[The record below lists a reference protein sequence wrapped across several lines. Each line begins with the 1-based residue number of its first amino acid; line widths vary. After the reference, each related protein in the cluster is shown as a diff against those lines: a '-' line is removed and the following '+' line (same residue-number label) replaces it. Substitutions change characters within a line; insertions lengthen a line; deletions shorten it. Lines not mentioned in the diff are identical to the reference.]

1 MENKEQAMSED
12 RTKFIDYIVGLA
24 AGTVGETALLLRQKP
39 RYDSEGN
46 MLYHADGAPNA
57 TFPSFMPD
65 KANIKDGESWYVNT
79 GSYIV
84 SRFEDGK
91 PSARTSNVNFVLFM
105 MLDDIGTKSKTP
117 PIEPTWIMETSEGSF
132 QWGYAFHEQPDKGDF
147 CAAIKAI
154 AAAGYTDP
162 GATNAVRNC
171 RVPGSINM
179 KRGRGNFPARLVE
192 FHPEREYTIEQIC
205 EALGVTPEEGD
216 TAEFKAVKIRDT
228 GQDNVLT
235 WLSEQNLVLSTIN
248 NDGWCGIVCPNHA
261 EHSDGMIEARYKPLD
276 RSFCCYHGHCQDFDS
291 RTFLDWVSTNG
302 GPMATPGLRD
312 ELIAERMA
320 SMMDK
325 ISPTEAFPDEAAA
338 RVREVEKKE
347 AGRLEQSEWFERFA
361 YIQSDDCYFDMV
373 TRQEIARNV
382 FNALFRHVDCRSIHK
397 KTQRVQASIYFDER
411 RQDRGAPALA
421 AVTFAAGDDVLVTR
435 DGLVYGNRW
444 TNARP
449 DVSESDKIADHDV
462 EPWLEHCRNLIT
474 DDRDLDHIL
483 NAMAFK
489 IQNPKVKI
497 NHAILIGG
505 DEGAG
510 KDTIFQPFLWALG
523 GKNWRNRSVIEAGG
537 LESQWGYALEA
548 EVVILNELK
557 EPEARERRAMANKL
571 KPLIAAPPATL
582 SVNRKGMHPYDLV
595 NRLMVLAYTNDSLP
609 ITLPT
614 QDRRWFCVWTHAPR
628 MTTPAADALWDWY
641 ETGGYEKCAAWLHQ
655 RDVSSFNPSAP
666 PPVTEWKLNM
676 VEHGMSAAESYL
688 VELMRQRA
696 GLFADGVIGG
706 PFHRICDLLGPFL
719 PVGIKV
725 PPAALLHA
733 FKEAGW
739 IDMGRINSK
748 EHMNKK
754 HIFAAPEVIQKYGK
768 SDLRRMAEVLPNSSI
783 MPTLGKN

>member
-1 MENKEQAMSED
+1 
-12 RTKFIDYIVGLA
+12 
-24 AGTVGETALLLRQKP
+24 
-39 RYDSEGN
+39 
-46 MLYHADGAPNA
+46 
-57 TFPSFMPD
+57 
-65 KANIKDGESWYVNT
+65 
-79 GSYIV
+79 
-84 SRFEDGK
+84 
-91 PSARTSNVNFVLFM
+91 
-105 MLDDIGTKSKTP
+105 
-117 PIEPTWIMETSEGSF
+117 
-132 QWGYAFHEQPDKGDF
+132 
-147 CAAIKAI
+147 
-154 AAAGYTDP
+154 
-162 GATNAVRNC
+162 
-171 RVPGSINM
+171 
-179 KRGRGNFPARLVE
+179 
-192 FHPEREYTIEQIC
+192 
-205 EALGVTPEEGD
+205 
-216 TAEFKAVKIRDT
+216 
-228 GQDNVLT
+228 
-235 WLSEQNLVLSTIN
+235 
-248 NDGWCGIVCPNHA
+248 
-261 EHSDGMIEARYKPLD
+261 
-276 RSFCCYHGHCQDFDS
+276 
-291 RTFLDWVSTNG
+291 
-302 GPMATPGLRD
+302 
-312 ELIAERMA
+312 
-320 SMMDK
+320 
-325 ISPTEAFPDEAAA
+325 
-338 RVREVEKKE
+338 VREVEKKE

-397 KTQRVQASIYFDER
+397 KTQRVQASVYYDER

-449 DVSESDKIADHDV
+449 DVADSDKIADHDV

-474 DDRDLDHIL
+474 DDKELDHIL

-489 IQNPKVKI
+489 IQNPTVKI

-571 KPLIAAPPATL
+571 KPLIAAPPETL

-595 NRLMVLAYTNDSLP
+595 NRLMVIAYTNDSLP

-628 MTTPAADALWDWY
+628 MTTPAADALWGWY
-641 ETGGYEKCAAWLHQ
+641 KTGGYEKCAAWLHQ
-655 RDVSSFNPSAP
+655 RDVSSFNPAAA

-688 VELMRQRA
+688 VELMRNRS
-696 GLFADGVIGG
+696 GMFADGVIGG
-706 PFHRICDLLGPFL
+706 PFHRLGDILAPFMPAGL
-719 PVGIKV
+719 KV
-725 PPAALLHA
+725 PQAALLHA
-733 FKEAGW
+733 LKEAGW
-739 IDMGRINSK
+739 VDMGRIGST
-748 EHMNKK
+748 ELPTKK
-754 HIFAAPEVIQKYGK
+754 HIFVAPDALQKYSK
-768 SDLRRMAEVLPNSSI
+768 SDLRRMAENLPANSN

>member
-1 MENKEQAMSED
+1 MSED
-12 RTKFIDYIVGLA
+12 RQKFIDYIVGLA
-24 AGTVGETALLLRQKP
+24 ADTVGETALLVRQKP
-39 RYDSEGN
+39 TRGEDGN
-46 MLYHADGAPNA
+46 LIYHADGAPKA
-57 TFPSFMPD
+57 TFPAFLPE
-65 KANIKDGESWYVNT
+65 KARIKDDEAWYVNT
-79 GSYIV
+79 GSFV
-84 SRFEDGK
+84 VDRFVDGK
-91 PSARTSNVNFVLFM
+91 PAAKSSNVEFVLFM

-117 PIEPTWIMETSEGSF
+117 PLAPTWILETSEGSF
-132 QWGYAFHEQPDKGDF
+132 QWGYAFNEQPAKGDF
-147 CAAIKAI
+147 CAAVKAI
-154 AAAGYTDP
+154 ADAGYTDP

-171 RVPGSINM
+171 RIPGSVNL
-179 KRGRGNFPARLVE
+179 KSGRGNFPARLVE
-192 FHPEREYTIEQIC
+192 FHPDREYTLDQIC
-205 EALGVTPEEGD
+205 TALGVTPAEGD
-216 TAEFKAVKIRDT
+216 TADYKAVKIRDT
-228 GQDNVLT
+228 GMDNVLT

-248 NDGWCGIVCPNHA
+248 NDGWCAIVCPNHL

-276 RSFCCYHGHCQDFDS
+276 RSFCCYHGHCQDLDS
-291 RTFLDWVSTNG
+291 RTFLDWVANEG
-302 GPMATPGLRD
+302 GPKATPGLRD

-397 KTQRVQASIYFDER
+397 KTQRVQSSIYFDER

-449 DVSESDKIADHDV
+449 DVADSDTIADHDV
-462 EPWLEHCRNLIT
+462 EPWLEHCRNLIA
-474 DDRDLDHIL
+474 DDKELDHIL

-489 IQNPKVKI
+489 IQNPTVKI

-571 KPLIAAPPATL
+571 KPLIAAPPETL

-595 NRLMVLAYTNDSLP
+595 NRLMVIAYTNDSLP

-628 MTTPAADALWDWY
+628 MTTPAADALWGWY
-641 ETGGYEKCAAWLHQ
+641 KTGGYEKCAAWLHQ
-655 RDVSSFNPSAP
+655 RDVSSFNPAAA

-688 VELMRQRA
+688 VELMRNRS
-696 GLFADGVIGG
+696 GMFADGVIGG
-706 PFHRICDLLGPFL
+706 PFHRLGDILAPFMPAGL
-719 PVGIKV
+719 KV
-725 PPAALLHA
+725 PQAALLHA
-733 FKEAGW
+733 LKEAGW
-739 IDMGRINSK
+739 IDMGRIGSV
-748 EHMNKK
+748 EHPTKK
-754 HIFAAPEVIQKYGK
+754 HIFVAPDALQSYSK
-768 SDLRRMAEVLPNSSI
+768 SDLRRMAENLPSSSN
-783 MPTLGKN
+783 MPTIGRN